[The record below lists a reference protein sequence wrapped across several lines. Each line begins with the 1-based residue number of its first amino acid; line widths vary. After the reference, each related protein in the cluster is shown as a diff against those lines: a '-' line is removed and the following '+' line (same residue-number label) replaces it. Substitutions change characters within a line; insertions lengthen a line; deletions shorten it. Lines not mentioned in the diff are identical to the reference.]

1 MPRSRSR
8 SLEPTR
14 LAPVRAVAQLLHRPS
29 GVRDTVEVVRHVAGI
44 QAQDANAARL
54 GVRARA
60 ARLSAGDVDR
70 ARTDE
75 RSIVRTWA
83 MRGTLHLLATEDL
96 AWERTLFAERELAWS
111 RRRLSEALGVDRR
124 AQKRSVRLIERM
136 LEKEGVVTRREV
148 LDELERAG
156 IEFERQTAGHHLP
169 RLVVLEGV
177 ACLGPDRGR
186 DTTYVLTRDWIDD
199 QPAVERERAL
209 AELASR
215 YLAAFGPADESDMS
229 AWSGLGLGECRAA
242 FAAIS
247 SELAE
252 VRVGPL
258 RLAMLRRA
266 ALRAPRGR
274 LVRLLPG
281 FDNYF
286 LGHADRDFAVPPA
299 EVARVWPGGG
309 IIRPTVLVNGI
320 AVATWST
327 NRSAARNAI
336 TIDAFAPIDDE
347 ARAAITQEVEDV
359 GRFEGLATKLT
370 WARGE

>member
-1 MPRSRSR
+1 MARSRSR
-8 SLEPTR
+8 PLEPTR

-29 GVRDTVEVVRHVAGI
+29 GVPDPVEVVRDAAGI

-54 GVRARA
+54 GIRARSARTSVSDVERARA
-60 ARLSAGDVDR
+60 ED
-70 ARTDE
+70 

-96 AWERTLFAERELAWS
+96 CWQRTLFAERELEWS

-124 AQKRSVRLIERM
+124 AQERSVRLIVRM

-148 LDELERAG
+148 LDRLEGAG

-169 RLVVLEGV
+169 RLAVLEGV

-186 DTTYVLTRDWIDD
+186 DTTYVLTRDWIGEP
-199 QPAVERERAL
+199 PAVERDRAL

-215 YLAAFGPADESDMS
+215 YLAAFGPADEADMA
-229 AWSGLGLGECRAA
+229 AWAGLGLGECRAA
-242 FAAIS
+242 LASIS

-266 ALRAPRGR
+266 TLRGPRGR
-274 LVRLLPG
+274 LVRMLPG
-281 FDNYF
+281 FDNY
-286 LGHADRDFAVPPA
+286 LIGHASRDFAVPPEHA
-299 EVARVWPGGG
+299 GRVWPGGG
-309 IIRPTVLVNGI
+309 IIRPTVLVDGHAI
-320 AVATWST
+320 GTWT
-327 NRSAARNAI
+327 TRRAKGRNQI
-336 TIDAFAPIDDE
+336 SLDAFAALDDDVI
-347 ARAAITQEVEDV
+347 AAISREVEDI
-359 GRFEGLATKLT
+359 GRFEGLTATL
-370 WARGE
+370 ARA

>member
-8 SLEPTR
+8 SLEPAG
-14 LAPVRAVAQLLHRPS
+14 LARVRAVAQLLHRPS
-29 GVRDTVEVVRHVAGI
+29 GVRDTVEVVRRVAGI
-44 QAQDANAARL
+44 QAQDANAARF

-75 RSIVRTWA
+75 RSVVRTWA

-96 AWERTLFAERELAWS
+96 AWQRTLFAERELEWS
-111 RRRLSEALGVDRR
+111 RRRLSEALGVDRQ
-124 AQKRSVRLIERM
+124 AQERSVRLIERM

-169 RLVVLEGV
+169 RLAVLEGV

-186 DTTYVLTRDWIDD
+186 DTTYVLTRDWIGE
-199 QPAVERERAL
+199 QPTLGRDRAL
-209 AELASR
+209 AELARR
-215 YLAAFGPADESDMS
+215 YLAAFGPADESDVS
-229 AWSGLGLGECRAA
+229 AWSGLGLGDCRAA
-242 FAAIS
+242 FTAIS

-286 LGHADRDFAVPPA
+286 LGHADRDFAVPPV

-309 IIRPTVLVNGI
+309 IIRPTVLVDGI

-347 ARAAITQEVEDV
+347 ARAAIAHEVEDV

>member
-14 LAPVRAVAQLLHRPS
+14 LAPVRAAAQLLHRPS
-29 GVRDTVEVVRHVAGI
+29 GVRDTVEVVRRVAGI

-54 GVRARA
+54 GIRARA
-60 ARLSAGDVDR
+60 ARPSVGDVER
-70 ARTDE
+70 ARAED

-96 AWERTLFAERELAWS
+96 AWQRALYAERELEWS

-124 AQKRSVRLIERM
+124 AQKRSVRLIGRM

-169 RLVVLEGV
+169 RLAVLEGV

-186 DTTYVLTRDWIDD
+186 DTTYVLTRDWIGELPTLARD
-199 QPAVERERAL
+199 RAL
-209 AELASR
+209 AELARR
-215 YLAAFGPADESDMS
+215 YMEAFGPADEGDMA
-229 AWSGLGLGECRAA
+229 AWAGLGLGDCRAA
-242 FAAIS
+242 LASIS

-252 VRVGPL
+252 VRVGPRKL
-258 RLAMLRRA
+258 LMPRRA
-266 ALRAPRGR
+266 ALRAPGGR

-281 FDNYF
+281 FDNY
-286 LGHADRDFAVPPA
+286 LIGHASRDFAVPPEHA
-299 EVARVWPGGG
+299 GRVWPGGG
-309 IIRPTVLVNGI
+309 IIRPTLLVDGLVI
-320 AVATWST
+320 GTWT
-327 NRSAARNAI
+327 TRRAKGRNQI
-336 TIDAFAPIDDE
+336 SIDAFAPLE
-347 ARAAITQEVEDV
+347 ADVRAALEDEVRDI
-359 GRFEGLATKLT
+359 GRFEGLTATL
-370 WARGE
+370 AVA